1 MERMHRS
8 VSLGSMP
15 MNCLAGSFECPRS
28 PYSATSFASSFSSSS
43 TVCAFERPHCGSP
56 KRSMEEGED
65 MEEGDWEEQTGRA
78 SSAGS
83 LPWASSSASSFSSS
97 SSVCAFERPRCG
109 SPKRRMEESE
119 DMEGDCRQREVST
132 RPGSGSGLSLPD
144 ALKKQRHGEAAV
156 PEHWLQQ
163 QIQNPQ
169 PHAAILSRSK
179 SLEHLVMTQLP
190 PGGHR
195 KLRGPPMRRLCS
207 SDVLSS
213 HTGGDAAMLQQMQ
226 IGWIQQ
232 RQASGAAVQ
241 AGDQRR
247 RLHLQMRLTP
257 YNAHGAF
264 VWLSVHHEA
273 RQGGRRH
280 AYFVVQDTRV
290 GEQTLAKMPLSQVNF
305 VRVHGNPTG
314 EQKAQQI
321 STQVTH

>member
-1 MERMHRS
+1 
-8 VSLGSMP
+8 
-15 MNCLAGSFECPRS
+15 
-28 PYSATSFASSFSSSS
+28 
-43 TVCAFERPHCGSP
+43 
-56 KRSMEEGED
+56 
-65 MEEGDWEEQTGRA
+65 
-78 SSAGS
+78 
-83 LPWASSSASSFSSS
+83 
-97 SSVCAFERPRCG
+97 
-109 SPKRRMEESE
+109 
-119 DMEGDCRQREVST
+119 MEGDCREREVST

-179 SLEHLVMTQLP
+179 SLEQLVMTQLP
-190 PGGHR
+190 PGGYR

-213 HTGGDAAMLQQMQ
+213 HTGGDAAILQQMQ
-226 IGWIQQ
+226 IGAMQQ

-247 RLHLQMRLTP
+247 RVHLQMRLTP

-280 AYFVVQDTRV
+280 AYLVVQDTRV

-321 STQVTH
+321 STPVTH